1 MLLRQ
6 PMETFPCRRGLGRST
21 LVVSLRERRS
31 EIVDYQSADLNTDV
45 RNSVAELFRATSD
58 AAGMRGKGHVM
69 IRMAPPQVLLVG
81 LGAEKWPL
89 FQLKAFFADIK
100 VNTKFLLD

>member
-6 PMETFPCRRGLGRST
+6 PMETFSCRQGWGRST

-45 RNSVAELFRATSD
+45 RNSVAELFSATSD

-69 IRMAPPQVLLVG
+69 IRMPPPTP
-81 LGAEKWPL
+81 LGRIRGRKMASVPTES
-89 FQLKAFFADIK
+89 
-100 VNTKFLLD
+100 FLCRHKSK

>member
-1 MLLRQ
+1 
-6 PMETFPCRRGLGRST
+6 METFSCRQGLGRST

-45 RNSVAELFRATSD
+45 RNSVAELFSATSD
-58 AAGMRGKGHVM
+58 AAGLRGKGHVM
-69 IRMAPPQVLLVG
+69 ITPPPQVLLVG